1 MNADL
6 TQLTT
11 QMTES
16 LKPFLP
22 YLLAGAQLV
31 GKEAAK
37 KTGEKIPEWL
47 EVAWSKLT
55 SHPKVKEAA
64 EDAVTAPQDED
75 ALAALR
81 FQIKKALEQDP
92 VLMEEIQALT
102 PDVQSY
108 AKVGD
113 VAPTGKVTVVEV
125 EEMNNGSIDSRLEAG
140 EVKGKI
146 TVTVIKKMGK

>member
-11 QMTES
+11 QLTES

-47 EVAWSKLT
+47 VVAWSKLT
-55 SHPKVKEAA
+55 SHPKVKDAA
-64 EDAVTAPQDED
+64 EDVVTDPQDED

-81 FQIKKALEQDP
+81 LQIKKALEQDP
-92 VLMEEIQALT
+92 ALMEEIGTLM
-102 PDVQSY
+102 PDAQSIVQ
-108 AKVGD
+108 VGD
-113 VAPTGKVTVVEV
+113 IAATGEVTGVEV
-125 EEMNNGSIDSRLEAG
+125 EEMTRGSIVSRVEADKV
-140 EVKGKI
+140 EGKLTSI
-146 TVTVIKKMGK
+146 TIKKMGN